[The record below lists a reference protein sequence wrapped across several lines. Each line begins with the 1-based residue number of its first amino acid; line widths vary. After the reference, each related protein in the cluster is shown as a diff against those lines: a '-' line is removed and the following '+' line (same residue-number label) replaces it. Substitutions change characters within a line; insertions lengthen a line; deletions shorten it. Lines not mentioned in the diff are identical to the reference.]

1 MLQALQT
8 FSPMLTTALLG
19 IASSIATELVKWLN
33 SKLTWKPLAGKAA
46 LLLSIALA
54 LVAGFVRIVI
64 IDVPLTYIWNVETFI
79 ALSVTAFG
87 WSQLYFRTLAKW
99 FGLTVDQSS

>member
-1 MLQALQT
+1 
-8 FSPMLTTALLG
+8 MLTTAILG
-19 IASSIATELVKWLN
+19 VASSIATELVKWLN
-33 SKLTWKPLAGKAA
+33 RKITWKPLAGQAA
-46 LLLSIALA
+46 LLLSIVLA

-64 IDVPLTYIWNVETFI
+64 VDVPLAHIWNVETFI

-99 FGLTVDQSS
+99 FGLTSDQPSD